1 MIDQRNNLQKAVH
14 MNGFDTADGFIG
26 SSSCL
31 QAVQAANILYM
42 EKDEI
47 KQKTPK
53 QRKQGEFVFS
63 AIFSMSL
70 GILSNHSI

>member
-1 MIDQRNNLQKAVH
+1 
-14 MNGFDTADGFIG
+14 MNGFYTADESIG
-26 SSSCL
+26 TSSCL
-31 QAVQAANILYM
+31 QVVQAANALYM

-47 KQKTPK
+47 KQKTPR

-70 GILSNHSI
+70 GILSNRSI